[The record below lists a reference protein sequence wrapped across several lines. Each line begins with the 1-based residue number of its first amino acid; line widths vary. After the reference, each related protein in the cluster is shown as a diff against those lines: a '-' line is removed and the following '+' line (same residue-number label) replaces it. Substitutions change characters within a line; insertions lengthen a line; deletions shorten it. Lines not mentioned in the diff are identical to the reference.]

1 MSHTTVAESFE
12 RGATWLV
19 AVDRPRVG
27 PTRSKPFFAG
37 TANAE
42 SVPLPNPIGR
52 HFQKSLPIARSVPLQ
67 RVRVGLCPVIDELPK
82 EKVAMRDSPQRWLA
96 ARPSA
101 TVIDLA
107 RKASAKKFA
116 YKSAKKFAYKEVTCG
131 EISRWC
137 RRRPKKVT
145 LSNTQQRL

>member
-1 MSHTTVAESFE
+1 QSHFSQV
-12 RGATWLV
+12 L
-19 AVDRPRVG
+19 
-27 PTRSKPFFAG
+27 PTRNPFPFQIRLGGTSKNRFQSPALSLCNAFELVFALLWM
-37 TANAE
+37 N
-42 SVPLPNPIGR
+42 
-52 HFQKSLPIARSVPLQ
+52 
-67 RVRVGLCPVIDELPK
+67 CPK
-82 EKVAMRDSPQRWLA
+82 EKVAMRDSPQRWLT

-116 YKSAKKFAYKEVTCG
+116 YKEVSCG